1 MIDALFI
8 LCVGTVVVIVM
19 LLEFPADRPDSEAP
33 AEGDIKSKGRR

>member
-19 LLEFPADRPDSEAP
+19 LLEFPGDLTRKPGILDRPKKE
-33 AEGDIKSKGRR
+33 R